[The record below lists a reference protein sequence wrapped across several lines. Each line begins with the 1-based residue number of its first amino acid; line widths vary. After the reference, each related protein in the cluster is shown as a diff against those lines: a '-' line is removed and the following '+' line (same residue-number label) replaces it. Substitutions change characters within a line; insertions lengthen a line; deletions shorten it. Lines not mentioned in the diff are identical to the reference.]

1 MSFVRPAAW
10 GHINTFLPFRYFANL
25 ASVAQGDKEVTAP
38 TMEQLKLLY
47 ERASGEKS
55 LSISQI
61 EALCAQAGVGPG
73 VVARVIQGG
82 KFDAAEPI
90 DVDRYLFLLL
100 AMSCDNFASVTN
112 GIFDLFGRELEAA
125 RVTKF
130 IAFLAPDM
138 DPDVTTQFLAELN
151 SALIDVQM
159 VTYEVVSRIDVITA
173 KMVV

>member
-1 MSFVRPAAW
+1 MALSEHTSTP
-10 GHINTFLPFRYFANL
+10 LRYFANL

-38 TMEQLKLLY
+38 TMEQLHLLY
-47 ERASGEKS
+47 ERAGGEKS

-82 KFDAAEPI
+82 KFDAAQPI

-100 AMSCDNFASVTN
+100 AMSCDNFASVAK
-112 GIFDLFGRELEAA
+112 GVFDLFGSELETA
-125 RVTKF
+125 RFTKF

-151 SALIDVQM
+151 SALIDKSSVK
-159 VTYEVVSRIDVITA
+159 YEEVIKIDVITA
-173 KMVV
+173 KM

>member
-1 MSFVRPAAW
+1 MRP
-10 GHINTFLPFRYFANL
+10 ISELTSTLRYFANL

-38 TMEQLKLLY
+38 TIEQLKLLY
-47 ERASGEKS
+47 ERTGGEKS
-55 LSISQI
+55 LSISQV

-82 KFDAAEPI
+82 KFDTAQPI

-100 AMSCDNFASVTN
+100 AMSCDNFASVTK
-112 GIFDLFGRELEAA
+112 GVFDLFGHELETA
-125 RVTKF
+125 RFTKF

-151 SALIDVQM
+151 SALIDVPS
-159 VTYEVVSRIDVITA
+159 VTYEVVSKVDVIST
-173 KMVV
+173 KLV